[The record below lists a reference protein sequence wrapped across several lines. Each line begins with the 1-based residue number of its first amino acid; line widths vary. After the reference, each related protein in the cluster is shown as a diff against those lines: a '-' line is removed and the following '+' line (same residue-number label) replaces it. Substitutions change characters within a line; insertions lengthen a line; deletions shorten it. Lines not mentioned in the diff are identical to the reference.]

1 MFYSNMAID
10 SIQNAKI
17 NFLKQT
23 VKDSTL
29 QKPLVDFVEAQRVF
43 TKQVAKTSSDVM
55 NIVSETFGL
64 ADSCPSRLLVARVPG
79 LEADPGACAC
89 NGCAFGQATASV
101 SLRA

>member
-29 QKPLVDFVEAQRVF
+29 QKPLIDFVEAQRVF
-43 TKQVAKTSSDVM
+43 TKQILKSATDVM
-55 NIVSETFGL
+55 TVATET
-64 ADSCPSRLLVARVPG
+64 VANTISG
-79 LEADPGACAC
+79 ITSKKGE
-89 NGCAFGQATASV
+89 
-101 SLRA
+101 

>member
-23 VKDSTL
+23 VKEDSL

-43 TKQVAKTSSDVM
+43 TKQIAKSANDV
-55 NIVSETFGL
+55 ITLATETFANTITGITKKE
-64 ADSCPSRLLVARVPG
+64 V
-79 LEADPGACAC
+79 
-89 NGCAFGQATASV
+89 
-101 SLRA
+101 

>member
-23 VKDSTL
+23 VKEDSL

-43 TKQVAKTSSDVM
+43 TKQIAKSASDV
-55 NIVSETFGL
+55 ITIAAETFANTITGT
-64 ADSCPSRLLVARVPG
+64 SNKKG
-79 LEADPGACAC
+79 E
-89 NGCAFGQATASV
+89 TK
-101 SLRA
+101 

>member
-23 VKDSTL
+23 VKEESL

-43 TKQVAKTSSDVM
+43 TKQIAKSANDV
-55 NIVSETFGL
+55 ITLATETFANAISGT
-64 ADSCPSRLLVARVPG
+64 AKK
-79 LEADPGACAC
+79 GA
-89 NGCAFGQATASV
+89 
-101 SLRA
+101 